1 MVVRRRKP
9 TLDQT
14 TKVAMNS
21 FATVIFKPLR
31 DGFKEHLAASP
42 PPVPTAWQQTHPSAA
57 NALLS
62 LVLFYCTGTLAAPC
76 SSQGKA

>member
-1 MVVRRRKP
+1 
-9 TLDQT
+9 
-14 TKVAMNS
+14 MNS

-31 DGFKEHLAASP
+31 DGFKERSATP
-42 PPVPTAWQQTHPSAA
+42 PPPLATAWQQTHPSAA

-62 LVLFYCTGTLAAPC
+62 LALFYCTGALAAPC